1 LKAALAGSLALAVAL
16 GVGPQASAAETFACT
31 EIIGVSVTG
40 DWFGAGFGKGID
52 KSHFQARWRQHA
64 FVDQWADPASDLWA
78 MKPDSPCAQR
88 SADPDHVVF
97 TGVQWEWKT
106 REAWEAGLLAAVKTI
121 REKHAGVKRID
132 LLTMLRGPGNRSC
145 GSDMTVVPAY
155 VDEAV
160 AAVAKQFPGLVFP
173 GPRVEVATC
182 DVFTKGGPHFT
193 DEGMATV
200 ARLYEK
206 ALAP

>member
-1 LKAALAGSLALAVAL
+1 MRAALFGALALAVAL
-16 GVGPQASAAETFACT
+16 GAGPRASAAETFACT

-40 DWFGAGFGKGID
+40 DWFGAGFGTGID

-64 FVDQWADPASDLWA
+64 FVDQWADPQSDLW
-78 MKPDSPCAQR
+78 MMTPDSPCGQR
-88 SADPDHVVF
+88 STDPDHVVF

-106 REAWEAGLLAAVKTI
+106 REAWETGLTAAVKTI
-121 REKHAGVKRID
+121 REKHPAVKRID

-145 GSDMTVVPAY
+145 GSDMTVVPAF

-160 AAVAKQFPGLVFP
+160 AAVAARFPGLVFP
-173 GPRVEVATC
+173 GPRVEVASC
-182 DVFTKGGPHFT
+182 AVFTKGGPHFT

>member
-1 LKAALAGSLALAVAL
+1 MAWLAAHPATAAPEAGAPAPAF
-16 GVGPQASAAETFACT
+16 TCT

-40 DWFGAGFGKGID
+40 DWFSAGFEKGLD
-52 KSHFQARWRQHA
+52 GSRWQARWRQHA
-64 FVDQWADPASDLWA
+64 FVDQWADVASDLWT
-78 MKPDSPCAQR
+78 MNPQSPCANGA
-88 SADPDHVVF
+88 ADPDHVIF

-106 REAWEAGLLAAVKTI
+106 REAWEAGLRAVVARI
-121 REKHAGVKRID
+121 REKHPGVKRID

-160 AAVAKQFPGLVFP
+160 AAVVARAPGMVFA
-173 GPRVEVATC
+173 GPRVEVESC

-193 DEGMATV
+193 DEGMGAV
-200 ARLYEK
+200 ARLYQK

>member
-1 LKAALAGSLALAVAL
+1 MRAALTGSLVITAALAT
-16 GVGPQASAAETFACT
+16 GPRPSAAETFACT

-40 DWFGAGFGKGID
+40 DWFGAGFGKGLD
-52 KSHFQARWRQHA
+52 RTRFQARWRQHA
-64 FVDQWADPASDLWA
+64 FVDQWADPASDLWT
-78 MKPDSPCAQR
+78 MKPDSPCATH
-88 SADPDHVVF
+88 AEDPDHVVF
-97 TGVQWEWKT
+97 TGVQWDWKT
-106 REAWEAGLLAAVKTI
+106 REAWETGLLAAVKTI
-121 REKHAGVKRID
+121 REKHPAAKRID

-155 VDEAV
+155 VDQAV
-160 AAVAKQFPGLVFP
+160 AAVAARFPGLVFP
-173 GPRVEVATC
+173 GPRVEVASC

-206 ALAP
+206 ALAR